1 MAKVTK
7 RIQNILMVT
16 RQKNVFGCAAN
27 FLKGKK
33 CIFCGSFRVSKTSRG
48 YVRCRNKTCGKQKS
62 LKQLKKE
69 IAIVQG
75 FYQQQPAYRLSHD
88 LGIDY
93 QAVTRVYQ
101 HLREAIY
108 HVAELEGK
116 KLSGEIELDEAYF
129 DGRRKGKRGRGAR
142 GKSIVFG
149 LLERDGRVYTRVVEH
164 VSKDELMAI
173 IRKKTR
179 KGSVYYTDTFRS
191 YNSLK
196 RLGKHHTVN
205 HSKTMVDKRTK
216 NHINGIEGF
225 WSFAKHILYNYRGVS
240 KYHFPMYLKEV
251 EYRFNH
257 RRENLFKLFLGIY
270 FGYLSN

>member
-1 MAKVTK
+1 
-7 RIQNILMVT
+7 MVT
-16 RQKNVFGCAAN
+16 RQKNVYGCAAN
-27 FLKGKK
+27 FLRGKK
-33 CIFCGSFRVSKTSRG
+33 CIFCGSFKVSKTSRG
-48 YVRCRNKTCGKQKS
+48 YIRCRNKTCGKQKS

-69 IAIVQG
+69 VAIVQG

-88 LGIDY
+88 LGTNY

-101 HLREAIY
+101 RLREAIY

-129 DGRRKGKRGRGAR
+129 GGRRKGKRGRGAR

-164 VSKDELMAI
+164 VSKEELMTI

-191 YNSLK
+191 YNSLR

-205 HSKTMVDKRTK
+205 HSKTLVDKRTK

-257 RRENLFKLFLGIY
+257 RHENLFKLFIGIY
-270 FGYLSN
+270 FGYVSN